1 MISLK
6 HEQSGFALLEM
17 VSAILIIAILSVIY
31 FLMIDSYR
39 ERRMSE
45 QAAKALMLAA
55 RAQEEYFAREHRYF
69 DAEVSSKSKDSSL
82 NFPGGTK
89 TNVIVPTGVTLN
101 LKTKGPERAAFSGE
115 AFYGKSKIIHR
126 YDSETGR
133 IATFQR
139 NQGEMNE

>member
-1 MISLK
+1 MNRRNG
-6 HEQSGFALLEM
+6 QSGFALLEM
-17 VSAILIIAILSVIY
+17 VSAILIIAVLSVIY

-69 DAEVSSKSKDSSL
+69 DAEVSSKSRDSNL

-89 TNVIVPTGVTLN
+89 TNVVVPMGVTLQ
-101 LKTKGPERAAFSGE
+101 LKTRGPERAAFFGE
-115 AFYGKSKIIHR
+115 SYYGGSKIVHK
-126 YDSETGR
+126 YDSESGR
-133 IATFQR
+133 IATYQR
-139 NQGEMNE
+139 GQGEVNE

>member
-1 MISLK
+1 MK
-6 HEQSGFALLEM
+6 PVRDESGFALLEM
-17 VSAILIIAILSVIY
+17 VSAIFIIAALSVIY

-45 QAAKALMLAA
+45 QAAKSLMLAA

-69 DAEVSSKSKDSSL
+69 DAEVSSKSRDSNL
-82 NFPGGTK
+82 NFPGGSK
-89 TNVIVPTGVTLN
+89 TNVLVPTGVTLN

-115 AFYGKSKIIHR
+115 AYYGGGKTVHR

-139 NQGEMNE
+139 NPGDRNE

>member
-1 MISLK
+1 MNLRND
-6 HEQSGFALLEM
+6 QSGFAMLEM
-17 VSAILIIAILSVIY
+17 VSAIFIIAILSVIY

-69 DAEVSSKSKDSSL
+69 DVEVSSKSKDSNL
-82 NFPGGTK
+82 NFPDGVRS
-89 TNVIVPTGVTLN
+89 NVVVPMGVTLN
-101 LKTKGPERAAFSGE
+101 LRTRGPERAAFSGE
-115 AFYGKSKIIHR
+115 AFYGGSKIVHK

-133 IATFQR
+133 INTFQR
-139 NQGEMNE
+139 SQGDRND